1 MNIYDEQEF
10 AGQIRTLSIKQL
22 QILLDFMSPYEK
34 DREDKRR
41 LIEIEIDRQKKSLL
55 SRRFW
60 WAVIRGFTGWNWMR
74 IFLKMILLSIC
85 WSRRTGLNM
94 WSFI

>member
-10 AGQIRTLSIKQL
+10 AKQIRTLSIKQL

-34 DREDKRR
+34 DRDVKRR

-55 SRRFW
+55 CRRF
-60 WAVIRGFTGWNWMR
+60 
-74 IFLKMILLSIC
+74 
-85 WSRRTGLNM
+85 
-94 WSFI
+94 